1 MPNVPLPA
9 QFFWIASVIVQ
20 LAVAVVL
27 IRRRLHREFPVF
39 FAYTIFRAS
48 TSAAMFLLYREH
60 FYVGHLYGYTN
71 LVHETGC
78 IILRFAVIYELFVAV
93 LGRYPTLRD
102 SAGPLFRWGTAALL
116 VIAVTVAIYHK
127 LGPNGNVFDAAL
139 NLMDRT
145 ADIIQCGLLLALL
158 VFSRYLR
165 LTWRNYAFGIAA
177 GLGIFATVD
186 LATAAILM
194 ESRNIPPEQ
203 QYQLAIKMDLISM
216 AGYLFCVLIWL
227 AYALLPEPAA
237 QVAEQIPEH
246 DLASWDHELER
257 LLQR

>member
-1 MPNVPLPA
+1 MPNVPLSA

-48 TSAAMFLLYREH
+48 TSGAMFLLYHEH

-78 IILRFAVIYELFVAV
+78 IVLRFAVIYELFVAV
-93 LGRYPTLRD
+93 LGSYPALRD
-102 SAGPLFRWGTAALL
+102 SASSLFRWGTAALL
-116 VIAVTVAIYHK
+116 MLAVSVAMYHK
-127 LGPNGNVFDAAL
+127 LGPYGTVIDYTM

-145 ADIIQCGLLLALL
+145 VDIIQCGLLLALL
-158 VFSRYLR
+158 VFSKYLR
-165 LTWRNYAFGIAA
+165 LSWRSYSFGIAV
-177 GLGIFATVD
+177 GLGIFATID

-194 ESRNIPPEQ
+194 ESTNIPLAQ
-203 QYQLAIKMDLISM
+203 HHQLEVKMDLISM

-227 AYALLPEPAA
+227 AYALLPEPAP
-237 QVAEQIPEH
+237 QVAEEIPEH

>member
-39 FAYTIFRAS
+39 FTYTIFRAS

-93 LGRYPTLRD
+93 LGQYPALRD
-102 SAGPLFRWGTAALL
+102 SAGSLFRWGTAALL
-116 VIAVTVAIYHK
+116 VIAVTVAIYHQW
-127 LGPNGNVFDAAL
+127 GPNGNVFDATL

-165 LTWRNYAFGIAA
+165 LTWRNYAFGIAV

-194 ESRNIPPEQ
+194 ESRNIPLERQ
-203 QYQLAIKMDLISM
+203 RQLGIKMDLVGM
-216 AGYLFCVLIWL
+216 AAYLFCVLVWL

-237 QVAEQIPEH
+237 RVAEEIPEH